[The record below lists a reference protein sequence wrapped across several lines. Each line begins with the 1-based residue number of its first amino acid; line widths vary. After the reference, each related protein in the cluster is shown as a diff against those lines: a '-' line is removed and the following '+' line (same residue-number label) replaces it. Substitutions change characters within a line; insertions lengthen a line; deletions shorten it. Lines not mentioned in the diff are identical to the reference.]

1 MSSSY
6 SSSLRIELI
15 GSGDQAGT
23 WGTTTDNNLAY
34 LLDTAVAGYQA
45 VSVTTA
51 NQALTYINGATATAS
66 LNQSVYA
73 LLKFTTTTGAGFS
86 VYAPPV
92 SKMYII
98 FNNSGYSMTL
108 YNSTVIGNTT
118 PAGTGLTIPDG
129 AKYVAFSDGTNFY
142 KTDSGTGTVT
152 SVAVSGGTTGL
163 TTSGGPVTGSGTI
176 TLAGTL
182 GVANGGTG
190 ATTFAS
196 GGLLKGAGA
205 GVVTTAS
212 AAEIVA
218 QIGATAVTN
227 ATNATNATNLATT
240 NFTIQESGGKLIIKY
255 GATTILSITS
265 AGLVTSSSS
274 FSAGG
279 TP

>member
-51 NQALTYINGATATAS
+51 SQALTYINGATATPS

-73 LLKFTTTTGAGFS
+73 LLRFTTTTSAVFS

-98 FNNSGYSMTL
+98 YNNSGYSMTL

-118 PAGTGLTIPDG
+118 PAGTGLTIPDN

-152 SVAVSGGTTGL
+152 SVAMSGGTTGL
-163 TTSGGPVTGSGTI
+163 TTAGGPVTASGTF

-182 GVANGGTG
+182 VVANGGTG
-190 ATTFAS
+190 ATTFSS
-196 GGLLKGAGA
+196 GALLKGAGA
-205 GVVTTAS
+205 GAVTTAS

-227 ATNATNATNLATT
+227 ATNAANLVTT
-240 NFTIQESGGKLIIKY
+240 NFTVQESGGKLIIKY
-255 GATTILSITS
+255 GATTILS
-265 AGLVTSSSS
+265 VNSSGDVISTGT

>member
-34 LLDTAVAGYQA
+34 LLDTAIAGYQT

-51 NQALTYINGATATAS
+51 SQALTYINGATATAS

-73 LLKFTTTTGAGFS
+73 LLRFTTTTAATFT

-98 FNNSGYSMTL
+98 YNNSGYSMTL

-118 PAGTGLTIPDG
+118 PAGTGLTIPDN

-205 GVVTTAS
+205 GAVTTAS

-218 QIGATAVTN
+218 QIGATAV
-227 ATNATNATNLATT
+227 TNATNATNLATT

>member
-6 SSSLRIELI
+6 SNSLRIELI

-45 VSVTTA
+45 VSVTAA

-66 LNQSVYA
+66 LNQAVYA
-73 LLKFTTTTGAGFS
+73 LLRFTTTTGAGFS

-118 PAGTGLTIPDG
+118 PAGVGLTIPDG

-196 GGLLKGAGA
+196 GGLLKGSGAGA
-205 GVVTTAS
+205 VTTAS

-218 QIGATAVTN
+218 QISTTAV
-227 ATNATNATNLATT
+227 TNATNATNLATT